1 MLGLK
6 KGSTEF
12 CRHNSMWT
20 SEAEKTINQLKVIFQ
35 DKARDI
41 QHIGSTAVKKIR
53 AKPIID
59 IAVGVINLRSAELLK
74 NKLHAEGFIFDSA
87 RSNEKRLI
95 FFRFLYSERENAER
109 RTHNIY
115 VVPYNSKLWFDYI
128 IFRDY
133 LNINDNKAYEYEAL
147 KLTLNGKYK
156 YALPSY
162 IKAKSDFIRKTI
174 DDNFHT
180 MLLGK
185 NLDVKLDTE
194 SSIEY
199 PKISEGIYPLAKGS
213 TECLP
218 NIDVYIIGADN
229 LDYNVPLASRIIAY
243 IWNKADNR
251 RIYIA
256 TEANRGKIFHKPE
269 ILEAIDYLKII
280 NTSSEN
286 VKMLCL
292 YEKSCGAVV
301 YTKDGADIKF
311 LLVRGPTNR
320 VGFPKGHIER
330 GETEFETALREIYEE
345 TSLNVILKADFK
357 EEYEYHING
366 FISKRVVYFLAEF
379 NINDEYK
386 IRDNKEIIEQ
396 RLISYEEADKM
407 LRFVQDK
414 EILRK
419 AYEKIKSV

>member
-20 SEAEKTINQLKVIFQ
+20 LEAEKTIKQLKAILQ
-35 DKARDI
+35 DNARDI
-41 QHIGSTAVKKIR
+41 QHIGSTAVRKIK

-59 IAVGVINLRSAELLK
+59 IVVGVTNLDSAELAK
-74 NKLHAEGFIFDSA
+74 DKLRAGGFIFDSA

-95 FFRFLYSERENAER
+95 FFKLSYSECENAKL
-109 RTHNIY
+109 RTHNVY

-128 IFRDY
+128 VFRDY
-133 LNINDNKAYEYEAL
+133 LNINDYKAYEYEAL
-147 KLTLNGKYK
+147 KMTLNGKYK

-162 IKAKSDFIRKTI
+162 IKAKADFIRKTI

-180 MLLGK
+180 ILLGK
-185 NLDVKLDTE
+185 DLDISLDTE
-194 SSIEY
+194 SSLGY
-199 PKISEGIYPLAKGS
+199 PKISDGVYPLIKGN
-213 TECLP
+213 TEYLP
-218 NIDVYIIGADN
+218 NCDIYIIGEDD
-229 LDYNVPLASRIIAY
+229 LDYNVLFEGRIIAY
-243 IWNKADNR
+243 IRNKSDSR
-251 RIYIA
+251 IIYIA
-256 TEANRGKIFHKPE
+256 AKRGKIFYKPE
-269 ILEAIDYLKII
+269 ILEAIDFLEVL

-286 VKMLCL
+286 TTMLCL

-301 YTKDGADIKF
+301 YTKDKLDIKF
-311 LLVRGPTNR
+311 LLVRGPNNR

-345 TSLNVILKADFK
+345 TSLNVMLKADFK

-366 FISKRVVYFLAEF
+366 FISKKVVYFLAEF
-379 NINDEYK
+379 NIKDEYK

-396 RLISYEEADKM
+396 RLISYEEARNL
-407 LRFVQDK
+407 LRFSQDK

-419 AYEKIKSV
+419 AYEKIKLG